1 MADTTDTAAAL
12 AAMTAERDAAT
23 ALAAA
28 EKTRADQL
36 AADLADLQN
45 KFAARDRAERESA
58 VKQLLGDE
66 FSADAAKPYMD
77 MTPEQFGAVQAG
89 FAALRSKLPAGFT
102 AEQATGGAGA
112 ITPEAIHQYRSANPG
127 ASYEQA
133 FAALK
138 APAARS
144 IPTTFSG

>member
-1 MADTTDTAAAL
+1 MADTNDTAAAL

-28 EKTRADQL
+28 EKTRADKL
-36 AADLADLQN
+36 AADLADLQG

-58 VKQLLGDE
+58 VKQLLGEE

-89 FAALRSKLPAGFT
+89 FAALRSKLPAGF
-102 AEQATGGAGA
+102 ASEQAKGGAAGTGA
-112 ITPEAIHQYRSANPG
+112 LTPEAINKYRRDNPG

-133 FAALK
+133 FAALVT
-138 APAARS
+138 AA
-144 IPTTFSG
+144 